1 MGQGREL
8 LGPRDVLV
16 IDEAGMIG
24 TRQME
29 RVLSE
34 AERAGAKVVLVG
46 DAEQL
51 QAIEAGAAFRALAE
65 RHGAAEINE
74 VRRQHED
81 WQRDATR
88 ALATGRTGEAIHA
101 YEQHGMVH
109 AAETREAARAEL
121 IDTWD
126 AQRRAD
132 PDKTRIILTHTNAE
146 VRDLNQAARDRLRDA
161 GELGQDVRISAE
173 RGARDFASGD
183 RIMFLKNE
191 RGMGVKNGTLG
202 KVERVSPD
210 SMAVRLDDGRQVAFD
225 LKDYAHVDHG
235 YAATI
240 HKSQGV
246 TVDQGHVL
254 ATPGMDRHSAYV
266 ALSRHRDGVQLHYG
280 RDDFA
285 DDRRLVRTLG
295 RERAKDMASDYPMY
309 RDRDAEAQSF
319 ADRRGLS
326 GEIRVADAP
335 ERKGVETRA
344 PRGNLTPDGRGSTPA
359 RYWRRPR
366 RWRGEGRGRATTAA
380 GYVRRFRPRP
390 PNGLATAEPGR
401 ARRKGGP
408 SAACSTAE
416 TVAPP
421 APTPAKARRAC
432 RAGPGPGFSPRGRAS
447 LAFGRG
453 GVAGPRI
460 RRACVGASE
469 SRARARGQALDQIRP
484 GASRDLAS
492 AMQRDPACC
501 ATRRRAQRPDDRG
514 DGAGGPR
521 AGRSEFARRSVRG
534 TLATALPG
542 PRPAL
547 SCRRHD
553 GPREGG
559 QGNGGHGE
567 KP

>member
-1 MGQGREL
+1 
-8 LGPRDVLV
+8 
-16 IDEAGMIG
+16 
-24 TRQME
+24 
-29 RVLSE
+29 
-34 AERAGAKVVLVG
+34 
-46 DAEQL
+46 
-51 QAIEAGAAFRALAE
+51 
-65 RHGAAEINE
+65 
-74 VRRQHED
+74 
-81 WQRDATR
+81 
-88 ALATGRTGEAIHA
+88 
-101 YEQHGMVH
+101 MVH

-121 IDTWD
+121 IDMGR
-126 AQRRAD
+126 AAPAD

-161 GELGQDVRISAE
+161 GELRQDVRISAE

-335 ERKGVETRA
+335 ERKGVEILA
-344 PRGNLTPDGRGSTPA
+344 PRAGTSRQMGEDSAR

-366 RWRGEGRGRATTAA
+366 RWRGEGRGRAATAA
-380 GYVRRFRPRP
+380 GYVRWVQASA
-390 PNGLATAEPGR
+390 GAKDSGR
-401 ARRKGGP
+401 A
-408 SAACSTAE
+408 
-416 TVAPP
+416 
-421 APTPAKARRAC
+421 
-432 RAGPGPGFSPRGRAS
+432 
-447 LAFGRG
+447 
-453 GVAGPRI
+453 
-460 RRACVGASE
+460 
-469 SRARARGQALDQIRP
+469 
-484 GASRDLAS
+484 
-492 AMQRDPACC
+492 
-501 ATRRRAQRPDDRG
+501 
-514 DGAGGPR
+514 
-521 AGRSEFARRSVRG
+521 
-534 TLATALPG
+534 
-542 PRPAL
+542 
-547 SCRRHD
+547 
-553 GPREGG
+553 G
-559 QGNGGHGE
+559 QGD
-567 KP
+567 KPKRGMFDG